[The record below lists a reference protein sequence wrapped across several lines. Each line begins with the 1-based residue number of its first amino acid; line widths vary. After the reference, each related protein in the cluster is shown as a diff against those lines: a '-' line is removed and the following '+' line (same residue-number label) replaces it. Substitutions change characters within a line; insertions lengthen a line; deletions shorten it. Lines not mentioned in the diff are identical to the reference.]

1 MIFKDNRINGG
12 RGKKSMLGV
21 DLSRKAYRMVRD
33 EVVDYG
39 GWGEG
44 VLFFAFVKCRMG
56 DILGRGR
63 LV

>member
-1 MIFKDNRINGG
+1 
-12 RGKKSMLGV
+12 MLGV

-56 DILGRGR
+56 DVLGRGR